1 MFKNL
6 KLRTQLN
13 LGFAISFVLLVV
25 VAATAG
31 WGLQSA
37 LDGFTEYRRLARSS
51 NRVADFQ
58 DDMLNVRLAVKNFV
72 ISGDDNAVQA
82 YRQRFSM
89 METVLK
95 ELKENVHHP
104 ERAKQIALIGEQKQQ
119 YNQAFDQTVAA
130 RTQQNELLSQLRISG
145 AEALNTL
152 ISLSSQT
159 GIDQNTV
166 VLERTG
172 ALLAEFLK
180 ARIAVLNYLL
190 SHQPEHFEQV
200 REAMA
205 DKVNKEKERLI
216 ESAQGA
222 YQSQLETFTKAHEA
236 YVALLPALRE
246 AIEKGDDL
254 VKNTL
259 DRIGPEIAKATEEVK
274 ASYRAEQEA
283 LGPEVQRTTTLAVN
297 VVTGLSIAAV
307 ILGVILAWLMARLI
321 QRPIG
326 GEPADMAA
334 MTGQIASGDL
344 AVHFTDTGKETGIYA
359 AMHAMVRQLREM
371 VSQVTQATN
380 QVSSAA
386 AEIARGSAD
395 LSQRTEE
402 QASALEETAS
412 SMEELTS
419 TVKQSADNAGQA

>member
-1 MFKNL
+1 MFKNI

-37 LDGFTEYRRLARSS
+37 LDGFTEYRWLVRAS

-58 DDMLNVRLAVKNFV
+58 DEILSVRFAVQNF
-72 ISGDDNAVQA
+72 IINGDDQSVQA
-82 YRQRFSM
+82 YHQRFDK
-89 METVLK
+89 MEATLK
-95 ELKENVHHP
+95 DLKKDASHP
-104 ERAKQIALIGEQKQQ
+104 ERAKQVALVETQSQQ
-119 YNQAFDQTVAA
+119 YNQAFDQAVAA

-145 AEALNTL
+145 TEALDTL
-152 ISLSSQT
+152 ISLSGQS

-166 VLERTG
+166 VLEHTG
-172 ALLAEFLK
+172 ALMAEFLK

-190 SHQPEHFEQV
+190 SHQPEHFEQA

-205 DKVNKEKERLI
+205 DKVNKEKEKLV

-222 YQSQLETFTKAHEA
+222 YQSQLETFTKAHET

-246 AIEKGDDL
+246 TIEKGDDL

-259 DRIGPEIAKATEEVK
+259 RRIGLEVAKVTEEVK
-274 ASYRAEQEA
+274 ASYRTEQEA

-297 VVTGLSIAAV
+297 VVAGLSIAAV

-326 GEPADMAA
+326 GEPGDMAA

-344 AVHFTDTGKETGIYA
+344 AIHFTDTGKETGIYA
-359 AMHAMVRQLREM
+359 AMRDMVRQLREM
-371 VSQVTQATN
+371 VSQVTQATS

-386 AEIARGSAD
+386 AEIAQGSAD
-395 LSQRTEE
+395 L
-402 QASALEETAS
+402 
-412 SMEELTS
+412 
-419 TVKQSADNAGQA
+419 